1 VNEGSDPPNR
11 SRSSRPSS
19 VPASSG
25 QPPLVLEG
33 IAGSPGMAIGAAVV
47 VDTGKPGVV
56 RRHVPK
62 HVAHDEMKRF
72 DRAVTMAAQG
82 LREVNER
89 VRTTA
94 PRAESSILEAYVA
107 MIEDETLREDIE
119 RRVKIDRQCVEWAVD
134 AAIGEMARQLKSGG
148 DPYLAERSHDLEFIG
163 DLLLRTLT
171 GRQRSLS
178 VPDLGEPA
186 IVVAHDLSPAETA
199 GLSRDRV
206 LAMVTEIGTRTS
218 HTAILARSLEI
229 PAVVGVTGILSHVG
243 AGDRLIVDG
252 QRGRVV
258 INPTP
263 EMIEAAQARAERHR
277 VLAQGLREQSARPAT
292 TKCGVP
298 ISLRANIEL
307 PSEAEIALSEGAQ
320 GIGLYRTEFL
330 YVNRALPPSEEEQ
343 YQTYKSVLERVG
355 PLPVTLRTFDIGGD
369 KFSSAFPAPPE
380 MNPALGLR
388 AVRLGL
394 ARPDIFLEQL
404 RAMVRASAHG
414 QLMIMVPMIAAVQE
428 LRAVRGLLDRAVKEV
443 DKAGQS
449 RAEKIPLGVMVEV
462 PAAAIMADELA
473 REAEFLS
480 IGTNDLIQYTLAVDR
495 TSRELAY
502 LASPYDP
509 ALLRL
514 IRGVIEAGRRH
525 RRPVTVCGAMASDP
539 LPALLLIGM
548 GLRELSMESSALPE
562 VKEAISRVSL
572 AEAEAAARQA
582 LEAVTTDDVAAGMAA
597 AFHARLS
604 DLLGNDDLPS
614 GTSH

>member
-1 VNEGSDPPNR
+1 
-11 SRSSRPSS
+11 
-19 VPASSG
+19 
-25 QPPLVLEG
+25 
-33 IAGSPGMAIGAAVV
+33 MAIGAAVV
-47 VDTGKPGVV
+47 VDIGRPGVV

-62 HVAHDEMKRF
+62 HAVHDEMKRF
-72 DRAVTMAAQG
+72 DRAVTLAAQG

-107 MIEDETLREDIE
+107 MVEDETLREDIE
-119 RRVKIDRQCVEWAVD
+119 RRVKIDRQCIEWAVD
-134 AAIGEMARQLKSGG
+134 AAVGEMARQLKSGG

-163 DLLLRTLT
+163 DMLQRTLT

-229 PAVVGVTGILSHVG
+229 PAVVGVSGILSHVG
-243 AGDRLIVDG
+243 SGDRLIVDG
-252 QRGRVV
+252 LRGRVV
-258 INPTP
+258 IGPTP
-263 EMIEAAQARAERHR
+263 EMIDAAQARAERHR
-277 VLAQGLREQSARPAT
+277 VLAQGLREQSGRPAS

-307 PSEAEIALSEGAQ
+307 PSEADIALSEGAQ

-414 QLMIMVPMIAAVQE
+414 QLNIMVPMIAAVQE
-428 LRAVRGLLDRAVKEV
+428 LRAVRGLLDRAIAEV
-443 DKAGQS
+443 DKAGHK
-449 RAEKIPLGVMVEV
+449 RAAKIPLGVMVEV
-462 PAAAIMADELA
+462 PAAAIMAHELA

-480 IGTNDLIQYTLAVDR
+480 IGTNDLIQYSLAVDR

-509 ALLRL
+509 AILRL

-525 RRPVTVCGAMASDP
+525 QRPVAVCGAMASDP
-539 LPALLLIGM
+539 IPSLLLIGM

-562 VKEAISRVSL
+562 VKEAISRVTL
-572 AEAEAAARQA
+572 AEAEAAASRA
-582 LEAVTTDDVAAGMAA
+582 LEAVTTEDVASAMGA
-597 AFHARLS
+597 AFHARVS
-604 DLLGNDDLPS
+604 DLLGSDDLPS
-614 GTSH
+614 GTG